1 MSKTSVYC
9 IEGNLTTEKE
19 VKKMKRYIS
28 VLLALVVFFICAV
41 SAYAAASSFGV
52 GTANRSSTL
61 DISSTTATCK
71 STFIDGTEITTR
83 IKITQTLEK
92 QGFLWIWGTYA
103 GEWTKTTNGSS
114 AALSNKVYNLES
126 GKYRV
131 KSVFEVTENG
141 VTKTYTVY
149 SSEKTVS

>member
-1 MSKTSVYC
+1 
-9 IEGNLTTEKE
+9 
-19 VKKMKRYIS
+19 MKRYIS
-28 VLLALVVFFICAV
+28 VVLALVVFFVCAV
-41 SAYAAASSFGV
+41 SAYADASPW
-52 GTANRSSTL
+52 STSTSL
-61 DISSTTATCK
+61 KECKLYISSNVATCTSEYSDRTG
-71 STFIDGTEITTR
+71 STTKVE
-83 IKITQTLEK
+83 ITQTLEK

-141 VTKTYTVY
+141 VTKAYTVY

>member
-1 MSKTSVYC
+1 
-9 IEGNLTTEKE
+9 
-19 VKKMKRYIS
+19 MKRYIS
-28 VLLALVVFFICAV
+28 VILAFVVFIVCAV
-41 SAYAAASSFGV
+41 SAYASASPCKAITESK
-52 GTANRSSTL
+52 SCTL

-92 QGFLWIWGTYA
+92 QGFLWTWSTYA
-103 GEWTKTTNGSS
+103 GEWTKTTYGSS

-131 KSVFEVTENG
+131 KTVFSVTVDGDT
-141 VTKTYTVY
+141 TDYTVY
-149 SSEKTVS
+149 STEKTVG